1 MHHCTKST
9 NDRLSFYENSKRVKA
24 EYYLSKYPATNT
36 DRDCQTV
43 AQRLRRLAELKNQ
56 LYNNQD
62 DERIGQCQTQ
72 LDQCNERVR
81 QLESQT
87 QEFQQ
92 QCQTEK
98 QILEAG
104 KNDIQALYDGLVQES
119 QQNKEVRENLQH
131 SLEEAVAQQTS
142 LQSELGE
149 IKKVSGEFI
158 KDIERLN
165 KESKENKKV
174 SGEFIKD
181 IERLNKESKENKKVS
196 GEFIKDIERL
206 NKERKTRQTEIS
218 DLINTRDTLISAASI
233 SDMEM
238 KYLRSE
244 LAARQETIARIQL
257 EKDELDD
264 EIKKLN
270 ESAKRGE
277 IDLQT
282 LNEQL
287 AAIRVDMG
295 DLQKEHDGKV
305 QELNS
310 LREKYVQLQ
319 ETSQTTA
326 KQSGLN
332 QQRAEELSAQFKEC
346 EEKREELVRSLES
359 VNIKLEGQTQTSLN
373 VQTEWNNA
381 AGKVNALNLAIA
393 EKEMD
398 YIALEKQHTAAQQE
412 LIAVKKEREDAL
424 LELRSGLGER
434 NELRENLRLKNDEV
448 GKCRDEVDSIN
459 ALLIQERDQLK
470 QVKTELESEQ
480 FEKDELQKKL
490 EGMKITNENVQKEW
504 TTATGKVNLLTALV
518 KSKSD
523 EYQKSL
529 EALEQKVL
537 SITAEL
543 DKAKDDCQKEIS
555 QISQKCQTE
564 KDDLNAKIGK
574 LQAELQESNA
584 RNDAMT
590 TRLKE
595 LTSVHADCQKTLDA
609 SKLDAQRLREAF
621 EKDLADKDGELTA
634 TKSALSKEKSDIEQ
648 LYQKLRAEF
657 DSQEKIVETLRRD
670 KMESV
675 KQLGEVQELSNKAR
689 AEAER
694 LLNELTAQISTLEAR
709 IQKNANMT
717 VDERIAELRTK
728 IQFYKQYN
736 DATKAKLQ
744 EILNDFPKK
753 VVATSASRATLRV

>member
-9 NDRLSFYENSKRVKA
+9 NDRLSFYENSKRVKTA
-24 EYYLSKYPATNT
+24 YYLSKYPDTNT
-36 DRDCQTV
+36 DRDCLTV
-43 AQRLRRLAELKNQ
+43 AERLRRLAELKNQ
-56 LYNNQD
+56 LHNNQD

-81 QLESQT
+81 QLESQI

-158 KDIERLN
+158 N
-165 KESKENKKV
+165 
-174 SGEFIKD
+174 D

-206 NKERKTRQTEIS
+206 NKERKTHQTEIS
-218 DLINTRDTLISAASI
+218 ELVNTRDTLISAAST

-238 KYLRSE
+238 KSLRSE

-257 EKDELDD
+257 EKDNLDD

-295 DLQKEHDGKV
+295 DLQKEHDSKV

-310 LREKYVQLQ
+310 LRERYVQLQ

-332 QQRAEELSAQFKEC
+332 QQRVEELSAQFKEC

-359 VNIKLEGQTQTSLN
+359 VNMKLEGQTQTSLN

-393 EKEMD
+393 EKEID
-398 YIALEKQHTAAQQE
+398 YKGLEKQHADAQKE
-412 LIAVKKEREDAL
+412 LTSAKKERDDAL
-424 LELRSGLGER
+424 LQLRNGIGER
-434 NELRENLRLKNDEV
+434 DELRENLRLKNEEV
-448 GKCRDEVDSIN
+448 SNCRSEVESIN
-459 ALLIQERDQLK
+459 ALLDRERVQLK
-470 QVKTELESEQ
+470 QVTSELDSIK

-490 EGMKITNENVQKEW
+490 EGMKITNENVQTEW
-504 TTATGKVNLLTALV
+504 TTATGKVNLLNALV

-543 DKAKDDCQKEIS
+543 DKAKDDCQKEIY
-555 QISQKCQTE
+555 QISQKCQSE
-564 KDDLNAKIGK
+564 KDDLNAKISK

-584 RNDAMT
+584 RNDNLVKINDAMT

-595 LTSVHADCQKTLDA
+595 LTLVHADCQKTLDA

-621 EKDLADKDGELTA
+621 KKDLADKDGELTA
-634 TKSALSKEKSDIEQ
+634 TKSALSKEKSDVEQ
-648 LYQKLRAEF
+648 LYQKLKAEF
-657 DSQEKIVETLRRD
+657 DSQEKIVETLKRDLRRD

-694 LLNELTAQISTLEAR
+694 LLNERLTQISSLEAR
-709 IQKNANMT
+709 IQENANMT
-717 VDERIAELRTK
+717 VDERITELGTK
-728 IQFYKQYN
+728 IRFYKQYT

-744 EILNDFPKK
+744 SILDEFPKK
-753 VVATSASRATLRV
+753 VVATSASRATFRV